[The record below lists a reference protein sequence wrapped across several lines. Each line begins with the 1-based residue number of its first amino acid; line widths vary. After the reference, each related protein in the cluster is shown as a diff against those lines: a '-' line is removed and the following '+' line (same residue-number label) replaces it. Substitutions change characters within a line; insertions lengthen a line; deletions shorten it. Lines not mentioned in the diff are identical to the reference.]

1 MKDYIYP
8 IVLTLGILLFLFLVN
23 YTRNRKYLKALRAK
37 IEEDFGK
44 NPSDDKKDIKI
55 VSSLYENTKMGEA
68 YIDDITF
75 NDLNLNA
82 VFKLFDHNSSIIG
95 TQYFY
100 KMLRTPIFEHSYHKR
115 QREIREYLIKNIDN
129 TKNMKFE
136 FAKFGNLK
144 RDVLDIIINGIE
156 YERYKDLKYPVY
168 IFAFTIPI
176 AIIAAIFLK
185 KNSFFLII
193 IIVIL
198 AGVVSAKMKKA
209 TEGKII
215 DVGNLSSI
223 LNLSKNIE
231 KYNCSVLEDE
241 MKEIVKLNIELS
253 PIRRVSGTFG
263 EKGAN
268 VEMEMAYEMQELLT
282 MRRGRKFFKIVQL
295 VNEKKEEI
303 LKLYEL
309 LGYIEANISIAS
321 LYLSVNGCDVEFSE
335 DKFDLEAEN
344 LYHPLLNIDT
354 QVPVSFNFDSE
365 SVLVTGS
372 NASGKST
379 FLRNVGISNVM
390 AMTMGFV
397 LADSYKSSM
406 LYLQSAIN
414 LEDSIEKGVSYFL
427 SETLA
432 IKRMIE
438 PFSVPKLLILD
449 EIFKGTNTIDRI
461 AAAYSTL
468 KYISRDNKVF
478 AATHDIELT
487 KLLEDY
493 FSNYHFEEE
502 ILENDIKFD
511 YKLKKG
517 PAISRNAIEILKIKG
532 YPEEIIENSYSLSRK
547 LEEEKK

>member
-55 VSSLYENTKMGEA
+55 VSSLYENTKIGEA

-82 VFKLFDHNSSIIG
+82 VFKLFDHNSSTIG

-100 KMLRTPIFEHSYHKR
+100 KMLRTPIFDYSYHKR
-115 QREIREYLIKNIDN
+115 QREIREYLIENVDN

-144 RDVLDIIINGIE
+144 RDVLDIIINGID

-168 IFAFTIPI
+168 IFTFTIPI

-193 IIVIL
+193 MILIL

-231 KYNCSVLEDE
+231 KYNCSVLESE
-241 MKEIVKLNIELS
+241 MKEIVKLNSELS

-263 EKGAN
+263 EKGGN
-268 VEMEMAYEMQELLT
+268 VEMEMAYEMQELFT
-282 MRRGRKFFKIVQL
+282 MRRGRKFFKIVRL

-335 DKFDLEAEN
+335 DKSDLEAEN
-344 LYHPLLNIDT
+344 LYHPLLNKDT

-438 PFSVPKLLILD
+438 PSSVPKLLILD

-532 YPEEIIENSYSLSRK
+532 YPEEIIESSYSLSKK